1 MKKIVLIILA
11 ALLTQFV
18 SAQNYGNKRFTLS
31 VSPTVSWMKSD
42 HDRVGK
48 ASSTAGY
55 NFGVFMDNFFGDNYA
70 FTTGLTINTTGGRLN
85 YPATE
90 TSLAYKETYKLKY
103 IEIPLGLK
111 LRSEDLRRMN
121 IYGRFGLSPQI
132 NIQAHNSKNKSI
144 SNQVRLF
151 DLSYHLGGGVEYAIN
166 SKNALMFGLLFNN
179 GFTDITKQSNL
190 KDKTIL
196 NRLTFEFGFIF

>member
-90 TSLAYKETYKLKY
+90 TSLAYKETYK
-103 IEIPLGLK
+103 
-111 LRSEDLRRMN
+111 
-121 IYGRFGLSPQI
+121 
-132 NIQAHNSKNKSI
+132 
-144 SNQVRLF
+144 
-151 DLSYHLGGGVEYAIN
+151 
-166 SKNALMFGLLFNN
+166 
-179 GFTDITKQSNL
+179 
-190 KDKTIL
+190 
-196 NRLTFEFGFIF
+196 